1 MRVICSSL
9 LLILLFNCSNTQKS
23 PSKLIDFVPNNTS
36 MVLKT
41 SNLES
46 LKSSINN
53 SDFLQKF
60 SKTHSYKNL
69 ENTLD
74 HLAYLKPVND
84 ILICFSKNSK
94 DSLQYSIITKYHQQ
108 LFETDSLPNYVE
120 ETLSYKN
127 KKITRSTLNN
137 NTFYSAIADSI
148 FFASSSKSAVDDFF
162 TSKTKDP
169 ELEKIYNITGD
180 DKTFSAIIAPDNTFL
195 KSFFI
200 EDSISF
206 KTFTNYIGTDI
217 SINQDEILFN
227 GITKAVDSSESFIN
241 IFKNTTPQE
250 NQTHHITPSNSDGY
264 MSFTFNDYKTFE
276 INLAKFNSKDSIAH
290 STILFNDIVEI
301 GVIYQGKDHAI
312 ALNSTDIIAT
322 KDALL
327 SEQNKLGLYRGI
339 DIFSFSRPQLFT
351 KTFAPLIS
359 FNNANRYCI
368 LDDFFVFAG
377 NTEILQNIIA
387 NYQNKTTLNE
397 KTYFQD
403 IKKHLSDASSLMH
416 VIDPV
421 SLKAVINKN
430 LKDNSDYNIK
440 GYNASA
446 LQFIYETNFAHVN
459 GIIKKSKSRAL
470 QNSVSEELNIKL
482 DTDLLTNPQF
492 VKNHITKQKE
502 IVVQDINNHLYLI
515 SNKGKILWKKQVQG
529 PIIGTIEQID
539 IYKNG
544 RLQLTFATPN
554 RVYVIDRNGN
564 NVGPFPI
571 KFNSAITQPLA
582 VYDYDKNKNY
592 RLLITQ
598 SKNVSMYNVKAQT
611 VSGFTFKSANNT
623 IICQPRHFRIGS
635 KDYIVFKTQNKLY
648 ILDRTGKTRVKPKT
662 SSSYSNQPI
671 FLYNNLF
678 TTTTS
683 DGNLITID
691 SKGHTSIKN
700 LNLSEKHYLETSSKT
715 LVVLDENKLSIKNK
729 TVEIDYGDYSMP
741 HLFYINDKIYVA
753 ITDMQSQKIYLYDSQ
768 TKLLPNFPVY
778 GNSPIILDNIDKD
791 KNLEFVSKGE
801 NNSIILYQIN

>member
-1 MRVICSSL
+1 
-9 LLILLFNCSNTQKS
+9 
-23 PSKLIDFVPNNTS
+23 

>member
-1 MRVICSSL
+1 MRAFCFSL
-9 LLILLFNCSNTQKS
+9 LLILLFNCSNTKTNR
-23 PSKLIDFVPNNTS
+23 SKLIDFVPSNTS
-36 MVLKT
+36 IILKT

-53 SDFLQKF
+53 SGFLQKI
-60 SKTHSYKNL
+60 SKTHAYKNI
-69 ENTLD
+69 ENTLEN
-74 HLAYLKPVND
+74 LSYLKPVND
-84 ILICFSKNSK
+84 VLICFTRDSK

-108 LFETDSLPNYVE
+108 LFETDSLPNYIE

-127 KKITRSTLNN
+127 KKITKSTLNN
-137 NTFYSAIADSI
+137 NTFYSTITDSI
-148 FFASSSKSAVDDFF
+148 FFASSSKSTVDAIFNNN
-162 TSKTKDP
+162 TRDP
-169 ELEKIYNITGD
+169 ELEKIYNIAGN
-180 DKTFSAIIAPDNTFL
+180 DKTFSAILTPNNSFL
-195 KSFFI
+195 ESFFI
-200 EDSISF
+200 EDSISS

-217 SINQDEILFN
+217 SISQDEIMFN
-227 GITKAVDSSESFIN
+227 GITKAIDSSKSLIN

-250 NQTHHITPSNSDGY
+250 NHTHNITPSNSDGY
-264 MSFTFNDYKTFE
+264 VSFTFDDYKTFE
-276 INLAKFNSKDSIAH
+276 TNLARFNNKDSIAH
-290 STILFNDIVEI
+290 PTLLFNDIIEI

-327 SEQNKLGLYRGI
+327 SEQNSIGSYRGI

-359 FNNANRYCI
+359 FNNADRYCI

-377 NTEILQNIIA
+377 STEMLQNIIA

-397 KTYFQD
+397 KIYFQN

-416 VIDPV
+416 VVDPA
-421 SLKAVINKN
+421 SLKAIINKN
-430 LKDNSDYNIK
+430 LKNNQDYK
-440 GYNASA
+440 LKSYDTSA

-459 GIIKKSKSRAL
+459 GIIKKSKSKAIL
-470 QNSVSEELNIKL
+470 NSVSEELNIKL
-482 DTDLLTNPQF
+482 DADLLTHPQF

-502 IVVQDINNHLYLI
+502 IVVQDINNNLYLI
-515 SNKGKILWKKQVQG
+515 SNKGNILWKKQIQG
-529 PIIGTIEQID
+529 SILGTIEQID

-544 RLQLTFATPN
+544 RLQLAFATPN

-564 NVGPFPI
+564 DVGPFPA
-571 KFNSAITQPLA
+571 KFNSDITQPLA
-582 VYDYDKNKNY
+582 VFDYDKNKNY
-592 RLLITQ
+592 RLLIAQ
-598 SKNVSMYNVKAQT
+598 GKNVLMYNVKAQI
-611 VSGFTFKSANNT
+611 VSGFTFKSANNA
-623 IICQPRHFRIGS
+623 IICQPKHFRIGS
-635 KDYIVFKTQNKLY
+635 KDYITFKTQNKLY

-671 FLYNNLF
+671 YLYNNLF

-691 SKGHTSIKN
+691 RGGNTSIKN
-700 LNLSEKHYLETSSKT
+700 LSLSEKHYLETSSKT
-715 LVVLDENKLSIKNK
+715 LVLLDENKLSIKNK
-729 TVEIDYGDYSMP
+729 TIEIDYGDYSMP
-741 HLFYINDKIYVA
+741 HLFYINDKIYVS
-753 ITDMQSQKIYLYDSQ
+753 ITDMQAQKVYLYDSQ
-768 TKLLPNFPVY
+768 AKLLSNFPVY

-791 KNLEFVSKGE
+791 RNLEFVSKGE